1 MEKIKQLYKKYS
13 EIINYLI
20 VGGLTTCV
28 SLGTYY
34 LCVSTFLDV
43 NNGIQLQIANVLSW
57 VCAVIFAF
65 FTNKKFVF
73 KSKSQ
78 KVWREFFSFV
88 GSRIIT
94 LLIDMFSMFIM
105 VTVLSINDKISKLA
119 VQVIVVTLN
128 YIFSKLLV
136 FKKKSN

>member
-94 LLIDMFSMFIM
+94 LLIDIFSMFIM
-105 VTVLSINDKISKLA
+105 VTVLSINDKISKLI
-119 VQVIVVTLN
+119 VQVIVVILN

-136 FKKKSN
+136 FKKKND